1 MTDMMNWKPFSL
13 THVEYPEGDR
23 LGQLLAISSL
33 TPIAIIVG
41 FITLIL
47 FRRDLHTI
55 MFFVGALL
63 NEAINL
69 IMKKIIAE
77 PRPLLRKSLY
87 TEYGMPSSHSQM
99 MWFFSSYSILFLIF
113 RLRHINSS
121 VLELI
126 WKVVVAMALVAAAIV
141 VSYSRVYLLYHSWSQ
156 VMWGAVIGLALGTCW
171 FTLTHLVLT
180 PFFPIVASWRISE
193 RLMIRDT
200 SLIPNIMWF
209 EYTHA
214 RTENRTRSRKLTS
227 MKSQ

>member
-23 LGQLLAISSL
+23 IGQLLAISSL

-156 VMWGAVIGLALGTCW
+156 VIWGAVIGLALGTCW

>member
-1 MTDMMNWKPFSL
+1 MNWKPFSL

-23 LGQLLAISSL
+23 IGQLLAISSL

>member
-23 LGQLLAISSL
+23 IGQLLAISSL

>member
-1 MTDMMNWKPFSL
+1 MNWKPFSL

-23 LGQLLAISSL
+23 IGQLLAISSL

-126 WKVVVAMALVAAAIV
+126 WKVVVALALVAAAIV

>member
-1 MTDMMNWKPFSL
+1 MSDVKWKAFSL

-23 LGQLLAISSL
+23 IGQLLAISSL
-33 TPIAIIVG
+33 TPLAIIVG
-41 FITLIL
+41 FVTLIL

-55 MFFVGALL
+55 VFFAGALL
-63 NEAINL
+63 NEAVNL
-69 IMKKIIAE
+69 VMKRIIAE
-77 PRPLLRKSLY
+77 PRPLTRKGLY
-87 TEYGMPSSHSQM
+87 TEHGMPSSHSQM

-121 VLELI
+121 GLELI
-126 WKVVVAMALVAAAIV
+126 WKVLVALSLIATAVVVA
-141 VSYSRVYLLYHSWSQ
+141 YSRVYLLYHTWSQ
-156 VMWGAVIGLALGTCW
+156 IIWGAVIGVMLGVSW
-171 FTLTHLVLT
+171 FSFTHLVLS
-180 PFFPIVASWRISE
+180 PFFPTVASWRISE

-214 RTENRTRSRKLTS
+214 RTENRARSRKLTS